1 MRPDPL
7 RNFRF
12 RVEIAGIAQIG
23 FNEAALA
30 ETTTDV
36 IEDRVGTDPTHV
48 MKLSGI
54 TKYGSVT
61 LKFGVTTDSKK
72 LFDWHKAILDGQIQ
86 RNRKTVTIT
95 VQDESG
101 ADKARFVV
109 SRAWPMKYDPSDLN
123 GKGNEVFIETLE
135 LCNEGVERVA

>member
-12 RVEIAGIAQIG
+12 RVDIAGIAQIG

-48 MKLSGI
+48 MKLSGL
-54 TKYGSVT
+54 TKYGNVT

-86 RNRKTVTIT
+86 KNRKTVTIT
-95 VQDESG
+95 VQDETG

-109 SRAWPMKYDPSDLN
+109 NRAWPMKYDPSDLN

>member
-1 MRPDPL
+1 MRPDPF

-12 RVEIAGIAQIG
+12 RVDIAGIAQIG

-48 MKLSGI
+48 MKLSGL
-54 TKYGSVT
+54 TKYGNVT

-86 RNRKTVTIT
+86 KNRKTVTIT
-95 VQDESG
+95 VQDETG
-101 ADKARFVV
+101 ADQARFVV
-109 SRAWPMKYDPSDLN
+109 NRAWPMKYDPSDLN